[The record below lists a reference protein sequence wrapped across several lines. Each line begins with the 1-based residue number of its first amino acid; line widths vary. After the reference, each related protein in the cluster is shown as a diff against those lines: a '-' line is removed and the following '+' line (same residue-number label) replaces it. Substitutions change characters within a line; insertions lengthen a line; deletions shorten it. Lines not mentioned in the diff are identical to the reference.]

1 MKEPIKRRAIKW
13 LLKRLVFALDKDD
26 DLLAFSFSGG
36 ERKDYAVLAER
47 FYDDG
52 SYSIG
57 TRMFP
62 RNDVCV
68 RERKP
73 PVEVQDG

>member
-1 MKEPIKRRAIKW
+1 MKEPMKRRAIKW

-26 DLLAFSFSGG
+26 DLMAYSFSGG
-36 ERKDYAVLAER
+36 ERKDYTVLVER

-52 SYSIG
+52 SYSVG
-57 TRMFP
+57 TQIFP

-68 RERKP
+68 REIKS
-73 PVEVQDG
+73 PVEVANT